1 MWNKS
6 FQSILGYSYTQNTES
21 FSQAYNPAT
30 GEKLEGKFFNAN
42 LDDINEGCLLSQ
54 KAFSSYS
61 KLSNNTRALFI
72 EEIASEIM
80 NLGSDLI
87 ERCCQETGLPEQRI
101 IGERG
106 RTVAQLRMFSS
117 LIRDGSWLEASI
129 DTEEA
134 DRKPVPKPDLRRML
148 IPIGPVVVFAASN
161 FPLAFSTA
169 GGDTASA
176 LAAGNP
182 VIVKAHSSH
191 LGTST
196 LIALAIKK
204 AAINC
209 DMPDGVF
216 SMFYGSGRTI
226 GQALVKH
233 SSIKAGGFTGS
244 THAGRLLFDIAANRE
259 EPIPFFAEMGSV
271 NPTIILPEA
280 VRNNSDK
287 IATSLAGSINLGAG
301 QFCTNPG
308 LVLLI
313 KTSGYDKFID
323 KLNDAVSSAEPGV
336 MLNKNIFN
344 SYESDKEYLLNEP
357 GVKFL
362 SKSKSRKNNLNV
374 GLPTL
379 ATVEANTFLKNPKLS
394 NEIFG
399 PFSLLVLC
407 SDIEE
412 LQKVIGRMEGQLTAS
427 IFTESSEVE
436 DFRLIADILCNRVGR
451 IIVNG
456 VPTGVEVCDSMQ
468 HGGPYP
474 ASSDSRF
481 TSVGTTAIKRFA
493 RPISFQSYPEEFL
506 PDELKNSNPLNI
518 WRIVNG
524 SLTKKMD

>member
-1 MWNKS
+1 
-6 FQSILGYSYTQNTES
+6 
-21 FSQAYNPAT
+21 
-30 GEKLEGKFFNAN
+30 
-42 LDDINEGCLLSQ
+42 
-54 KAFSSYS
+54 
-61 KLSNNTRALFI
+61 
-72 EEIASEIM
+72 
-80 NLGSDLI
+80 
-87 ERCCQETGLPEQRI
+87 
-101 IGERG
+101 
-106 RTVAQLRMFSS
+106 
-117 LIRDGSWLEASI
+117 
-129 DTEEA
+129 
-134 DRKPVPKPDLRRML
+134 
-148 IPIGPVVVFAASN
+148 
-161 FPLAFSTA
+161 
-169 GGDTASA
+169 
-176 LAAGNP
+176 
-182 VIVKAHSSH
+182 
-191 LGTST
+191 
-196 LIALAIKK
+196 
-204 AAINC
+204 
-209 DMPDGVF
+209 
-216 SMFYGSGRTI
+216 
-226 GQALVKH
+226 
-233 SSIKAGGFTGS
+233 
-244 THAGRLLFDIAANRE
+244 
-259 EPIPFFAEMGSV
+259 MGSV

-287 IATSLAGSINLGAG
+287 IANSLAGSINLGAG

-313 KTSGYDKFID
+313 KTNGYDKFID
-323 KLNDAVSSAEPGV
+323 KLNDAISSAEPGV

-379 ATVEANTFLKNPKLS
+379 ATVEANTFLKNSKLS

-412 LQKVIGRMEGQLTAS
+412 LQKVIDRMEGQLTAS

-436 DFRLIADILCNRVGR
+436 EFRLIADILCNRVGR

-506 PDELKNSNPLNI
+506 PDELKNSNPLKI

-524 SLTKKMD
+524 TFTKKMD